1 MGLIPGLGRCPGGGN
16 GNPLQ
21 YPCLE
26 NPADRGV
33 WELQSLEL
41 QRVRH
46 LDSSLNLGP
55 QKQQARLPSEGQT
68 RPPRTRG

>member
-1 MGLIPGLGRCPGGGN
+1 MATHS
-16 GNPLQ
+16 
-21 YPCLE
+21 
-26 NPADRGV
+26 ADRGV

-46 LDSSLNLGP
+46 LDSSPNLGL
-55 QKQQARLPSEGQT
+55 QKQQARPPSEGQT